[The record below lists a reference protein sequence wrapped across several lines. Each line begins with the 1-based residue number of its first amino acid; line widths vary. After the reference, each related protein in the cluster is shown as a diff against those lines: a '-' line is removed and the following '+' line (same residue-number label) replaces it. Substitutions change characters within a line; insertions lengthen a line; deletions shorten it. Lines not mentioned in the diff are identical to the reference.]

1 MEQRTCAFDGCNT
14 LLVKKPGRGRWPK
27 WCAEHKPVHAS
38 HHPSGYMAPSK
49 RAQCSECGKDVYR
62 SRTSADHPLC
72 RECRLNRAKHGTAA
86 RYGRGCRCEAC
97 TAAVAAYGRDYR
109 KRRAESGNPVRRKY
123 RRLVCRKCMACG
135 SDFNVPAYVVED
147 GFGLYCSRRCANLA
161 KLNLPWDSVP
171 NPELHRRGHWIDLP
185 DRLAIYER
193 DNWTC
198 HLCGLPVN
206 PNADVQDGDYPTL
219 DHLVP
224 WSTQLVPDNSPSNLK
239 CAHRSCNSRR
249 GVMSVDEYRSRFG
262 TRSAA

>member
-1 MEQRTCAFDGCNT
+1 MARVPDLPCA
-14 LLVKKPGRGRWPK
+14 V
-27 WCAEHKPVHAS
+27 
-38 HHPSGYMAPSK
+38 
-49 RAQCSECGKDVYR
+49 CGKLTWR
-62 SRTSADHPLC
+62 SRTSLPEGKATC
-72 RECRLNRAKHGTAA
+72 NECRRRRAVHGTVS
-86 RYGRGCRCEAC
+86 RYDRGCRCSKCRMVKVDSVREYQEARRSRGVPD
-97 TAAVAAYGRDYR
+97 APP
-109 KRRAESGNPVRRKY
+109 KRHYVEKTCA
-123 RRLVCRKCMACG
+123 ACG
-135 SDFNVPAYVVED
+135 NSFQARVDNVKS
-147 GFGLYCSRRCANLA
+147 GRGLYCSRRCANLA

-206 PNADVQDGDYPTL
+206 PDADVQDGDYPTL